1 MSFASSVKDDLA
13 RINCTRTCCRLA
25 EFAAFFRMCGSI
37 HITGGN
43 KISLTLTTEHAA
55 SARKVF
61 TLARELFALNT
72 EIIIHRSP
80 RLRKNRI
87 YEVQIPAQEGINSVF
102 ACLGLMDA
110 NEIWNEN
117 FPGDFSEQ
125 ITAKECCRA
134 AYLRGAFLGAGSIS
148 DPEAA
153 YHLEF
158 FTPDKNHAE
167 LLQKMLLGLELNGK
181 ITERK
186 GGYVV
191 YLKQVEQICELLA
204 HIGSHR
210 ALLEIENTRV
220 TKEMRNKITR
230 EVNCETANVDK
241 TVKASMEQIE
251 AIKMIDKYLGLSGLS
266 PSLAEAAQLRIENP
280 DSSLTELAALAGI
293 GRSGMNHRLRRL
305 SELAEQLQID
315 GEQLPKKKKQYKNKK
330 Y

>member
-13 RINCTRTCCRLA
+13 RVNCTRTCCRLA

-37 HITGGN
+37 HIAGGG
-43 KISLTLTTEHAA
+43 KISLTMTTEHVAA
-55 SARKVF
+55 ARKIF

-72 EIIIHRSP
+72 EIFVHRNP

-87 YEVQIPAQEGINSVF
+87 YEVQIPAQEGIKAVF
-102 ACLGLMDA
+102 ARLGLMDA
-110 NEIWNEN
+110 NDLWNAN
-117 FPGDFSEQ
+117 FPGGFPEQ
-125 ITAKECCRA
+125 IIAKECCRA

-158 FTPDKNHAE
+158 FSPDKNHAE
-167 LLQKMLLGLELNGK
+167 LLQNLLLGLKLNGK
-181 ITERK
+181 ITQRK
-186 GGYVV
+186 GGYIV
-191 YLKQVEQICELLA
+191 YLKQAENICELLA

-210 ALLEIENTRV
+210 TLLAMENTRV

-251 AIKMIDKYLGLSGLS
+251 SIKLIDEFIGLSKIS
-266 PSLAEAAQLRIENP
+266 PSLAEAAQLRTENP
-280 DSSLTELAALAGI
+280 NSSLAELAALAGI

-305 SELAEQLQID
+305 TELAEQLKVD
-315 GEQLPKKKKQYKNKK
+315 GEQRLKKKIHRK
-330 Y
+330 